1 MARGPTLRR
10 TRLLGT
16 NCSEF
21 AYTRRRPGGQVN
33 VTSALDEAT
42 WYRWIGAAAFGA
54 TAANFASIAVSH
66 AILALGLFL
75 LLLKPSKVVF
85 PRLIWPVA
93 ALVAWTLVSV
103 AASEE
108 PAAALPQV
116 KKFFVFA
123 VLPLAYTA
131 FRSADA
137 CRRATE
143 AWVTVVLG
151 ACLIALVQ
159 FARTVARAG
168 ALDSGFYSLY
178 VDDRVTGFYSH
189 WMTFSQASVLILL
202 ALACYLLFA
211 ERRRGSGIWI
221 GAAAVIAAALVLSF
235 TRSAWLALLAGG
247 IYLLA
252 MHRPKALLV
261 VPALLAAGYVVAP
274 EALQQRVRSIRPGA
288 NQARIVMWRTGLAM
302 IKDRPLL
309 GVGPERAGPLFPD
322 YQPSDIEELPPG
334 FYGHLHNVYVHYAAE
349 RGIPAALIVIWLF
362 VQVLIDMRRGL
373 LALSDRPDDRRFLLH
388 AGVCATLAFAILS
401 CFDVSLG
408 DSEVLGAYLAIA
420 AVAYRGIPERSLRR
434 PAP

>member
-1 MARGPTLRR
+1 M
-10 TRLLGT
+10 
-16 NCSEF
+16 
-21 AYTRRRPGGQVN
+21 
-33 VTSALDEAT
+33 TSILDEGT
-42 WYRWIGAAAFGA
+42 WYRWIGATAFGA

-66 AILALGLFL
+66 AILAVGLAL
-75 LLLKPSKVVF
+75 LLLKPSKVRF
-85 PRLIWPVA
+85 PPLIWPVA

-103 AASEE
+103 AASDQ

-137 CRRATE
+137 CRRAAE

-151 ACLIALVQ
+151 ACLLALVQ
-159 FARTVARAG
+159 FGRAVARTG
-168 ALDSGFYSLY
+168 ALDSGFYRLY
-178 VDDRVTGFYSH
+178 VDDRVTGFHSH
-189 WMTFSQASVLILL
+189 WMTFSQASVLVLL
-202 ALACYLLFA
+202 TLACYLLFA

-221 GAAAVIAAALVLSF
+221 GAAGVIAAALVLSF

-252 MHRPKALLV
+252 MKRPKALLA
-261 VPALLAAGYVVAP
+261 VPVLLAAGYIVAP

-288 NQARIVMWRTGLAM
+288 NQARIVMWRTGLSM
-302 IKDRPLL
+302 IAERPLL
-309 GVGPERAGPLFPD
+309 GVGPERAGPRFAE
-322 YQPSDIEELPPG
+322 YQPGDIKELPPG

-362 VQVLIDMRRGL
+362 GQVLIDMRRGL
-373 LALSDRPDDRRFLLH
+373 RSLPERPDDRRFLLH
-388 AGVCATLAFAILS
+388 AGVCATLGVAILS

-408 DSEVLGAYLAIA
+408 DSEVLAAYLAIA
-420 AVAYRGIPERSLRR
+420 AIAYRGVPGSPQRSAS
-434 PAP
+434 P